1 MLDLADIWNCQ
12 NASAFHHNTNF
23 TFPNKILPVADHAL
37 SFLSAIINLLL
48 LLTLYVRCKR
58 LGTAPLSSI
67 FCVNICIAHLLES
80 ANVILLMKSSEAP
93 LAIGSNIFTFIAS
106 GVEDLK
112 HFVRVGFFLPI
123 YLIRL
128 LYVLSPGRFLP
139 LQERRSKLELC
150 YCLLIW
156 VVGIGIA
163 SGRTYVRLNIVQA
176 SSDELGKI
184 ASGLIAVVEIFSA
197 VGGIVSLATTI
208 CMARLFFKY
217 RSTEPNQCSA
227 TSPDATA
234 DRHGYHHGDRQGDRH
249 GDLHGKMVYES
260 IKSGLQILLA
270 FQLTDIVFSIYLNI
284 LSVLAIKFYFSP
296 GCWPELFVQI
306 RNYLGTPT
314 NFVYSY
320 HCLDVLHGI
329 CVSIIFFLQK
339 PMRQTVRFMLRI
351 AELVVTYWI
360 RKRRERAAR
369 KTSY

>member
-1 MLDLADIWNCQ
+1 MLDLSDMWNCQ
-12 NASAFHHNTNF
+12 NASVFHHNTNF
-23 TFPNKILPVADHAL
+23 TFPNKILPAADHAL
-37 SFLSAIINLLL
+37 SLLSAIINLLL

-58 LGTAPLSSI
+58 LGSAPLSSI

-93 LAIGSNIFTFIAS
+93 LAIGVNIFTFIAS

-128 LYVLSPGRFLP
+128 LFVLSPGRFLP

-163 SGRTYVRLNIVQA
+163 GARTYARLMIA
-176 SSDELGKI
+176 KTSSAELGKI
-184 ASGLIAVVEIFSA
+184 ASGLIAVVEIFFA
-197 VGGIVSLATTI
+197 AGEIVSLATTI

-217 RSTEPNQCSA
+217 RSTETNPRSSN
-227 TSPDATA
+227 SPHAA
-234 DRHGYHHGDRQGDRH
+234 EPDRHGRI
-249 GDLHGKMVYES
+249 VYES
-260 IKSGLQILLA
+260 VKSGLQILLS

-284 LSVLAIKFYFSP
+284 LSILAIKFYISP

-320 HCLDVLHGI
+320 HCIDVLHGI
-329 CVSIIFFLQK
+329 CVSIIFFLQIF
-339 PMRQTVRFMLRI
+339 RNR
-351 AELVVTYWI
+351 
-360 RKRRERAAR
+360 
-369 KTSY
+369 